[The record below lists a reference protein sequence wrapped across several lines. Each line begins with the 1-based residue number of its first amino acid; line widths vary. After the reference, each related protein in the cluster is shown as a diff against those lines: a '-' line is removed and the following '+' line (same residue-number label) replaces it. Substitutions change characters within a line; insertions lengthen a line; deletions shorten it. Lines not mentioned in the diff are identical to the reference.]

1 MSKYPDKARFW
12 RRKGFEVIEKRGWTR
27 KIRSEAKKRLSQQ
40 EYVTCM
46 KQVGWE
52 SII

>member
-1 MSKYPDKARFW
+1 MSKYPDKVKFW
-12 RRKGFEVIEKRGWTR
+12 RQKGFEVIEKRGWTR
-27 KIRSEAKKRLSQQ
+27 KIRSEAKKILRPK
-40 EYVTCM
+40 EYEESM

>member
-1 MSKYPDKARFW
+1 MSKHPDKVNFW
-12 RRKGFEVIEKRGWTR
+12 RQKGFVVIEKRGWVR
-27 KIRSEAKKRLSQQ
+27 KIRGLAKERLSQQ
-40 EYVTCM
+40 DYVDCM

>member
-1 MSKYPDKARFW
+1 MSKYPNKVDFW
-12 RRKGFEVIEKRGWTR
+12 RQKGFDVVEQRGWVR
-27 KIRSEAKKRLSQQ
+27 KVRSLAKERLSQQ
-40 EYVTCM
+40 EYVDCM

>member
-1 MSKYPDKARFW
+1 MSKYPDKVKFW
-12 RRKGFEVIEKRGWTR
+12 RQKGFDVIEKRGWTR
-27 KIRSEAKKRLSQQ
+27 KIRSEAKERLSQR
-40 EYVTCM
+40 EYEESM